1 MKITEAVKLLKH
13 YQGWRLGDDIEMLEP
28 KQVTEVIDT
37 ILMLYEERYK
47 MTDSIV
53 EKVIK
58 KYKERSELRQNKYGT
73 TLDRKDLTLLDW
85 INHAQ
90 EEAMDL
96 SLYLEKLKQK
106 LFFEGINVD

>member
-13 YQGWRLGDDIEMLEP
+13 HQGWRLGDDIEMLEP

-58 KYKERSELRQNKYGT
+58 KYQERSELGQTKYGT
-73 TLDRKDLTLLDW
+73 TLDRKDLTLFDW